1 MDTKKLVLSGEV
13 NDKMYQTVVGFLSR
27 TEGDFEIEIASGGG
41 STGAAFA
48 IYDRL
53 KLHSGK
59 IKCTVFQASSA
70 AVIIVQA
77 CAHRV
82 AFTHSLMHLHYG
94 TVGLSLSEDR
104 LVSPAQVERIL
115 LEVKGGMQAYD
126 RIILERGFK
135 GSAEDLNK
143 LYAAESSIVG
153 EELLR
158 LGLVDEVIDT
168 VSMIK

>member
-1 MDTKKLVLSGEV
+1 MDQKTLVLSGEV
-13 NDKMYQTVVGFLSR
+13 SGKMYQSVVSFLNR
-27 TEGDFEIEIASGGG
+27 TKGDFKIQIASAGG
-41 STGAAFA
+41 STDVAFA

-53 KLHSGK
+53 KLHRGK
-59 IKCTVFQASSA
+59 IECTVFQASSA

-104 LVSPAQVERIL
+104 LVSPTQVERIL

-126 RIILERGFK
+126 RIIIERGFR
-135 GSAEDLNK
+135 GSSEDLNR
-143 LYAAESSIVG
+143 LYTAESSLRG

-158 LGLVDEVIDT
+158 FGLVDEVIDT
-168 VSMIK
+168 VSMGK